1 MAMTA
6 VGLCGVAM
14 LAFAMQPQWF
24 HAQIQAAR
32 RPVTVPSAGPAAESV
47 WKVETSQNEEVY
59 SNGLRVDL
67 SFATHN
73 RPRAEYPI
81 YAMAGDSQPIGSG
94 KEPRGIVFHTTESDI
109 APFEESEN
117 KTIERVGH
125 MLLTFLRREHS
136 YHYVIDRYGRVYRVV
151 EESDVANHA
160 GYSVWGD
167 SRGVYVNLNESF
179 LGVAFEGK
187 TGQRGDVTAAQV
199 LAARL
204 LTELLRS
211 RYSIPAE
218 DCVTHAQVSVAPWNM
233 RIANHMDWARGFPWS
248 SLGLPDNYNLPVPS
262 VAVFGFAHDQ
272 SLTQALGGKDWNG
285 LAVADSK
292 IMEDAAAQSATQIRY
307 RGMLRHRYQ
316 EIVTELRRQ
325 QQALKEPVDPL
336 IPSGLGDI
344 GEI

>member
-1 MAMTA
+1 MR
-6 VGLCGVAM
+6 VG
-14 LAFAMQPQWF
+14 
-24 HAQIQAAR
+24 R
-32 RPVTVPSAGPAAESV
+32 AAE
-47 WKVETSQNEEVY
+47 
-59 SNGLRVDL
+59 
-67 SFATHN
+67 A
-73 RPRAEYPI
+73 
-81 YAMAGDSQPIGSG
+81 
-94 KEPRGIVFHTTESDI
+94 
-109 APFEESEN
+109 
-117 KTIERVGH
+117 
-125 MLLTFLRREHS
+125 
-136 YHYVIDRYGRVYRVV
+136 
-151 EESDVANHA
+151 DVANHA

-187 TGQRGDVTAAQV
+187 TGQRGDVTSAQV
-199 LAARL
+199 WAARM

-211 RYSIPAE
+211 RYSIPGE

-292 IMEDAAAQSATQIRY
+292 IVEDAAAQSATQTRY

-325 QQALKEPVDPL
+325 QQALKEPIDPL